1 MPSQKI
7 TLGFSPCPNDTF
19 MFCALVNGLI
29 DCGSIEV
36 IPVME
41 DVETLNAHAIRADLD
56 VTKLSMN
63 AYAHAAKN
71 YFILNAGSALGNNC
85 GPLLISKK
93 KYEAEDVKNLHIAIP
108 GRYTTA
114 NLLLS
119 IFFPEAINKTLMI
132 FSEIESA
139 VLHEN
144 VDAGLIIHENRFTY
158 QQKGLLK
165 IADMGE
171 LWEQKTNAPIPLG
184 CIAVNKKLDTSL
196 QHTIDSLILQSIQFA
211 FANPSKVMDYV
222 KEYSQEMDQQVM
234 QQHIQ
239 LYVNEFSLALG
250 AEGKKAIQLLLK
262 KGNEAGLLPQIPSQI
277 FSS

>member
-1 MPSQKI
+1 MK
-7 TLGFSPCPNDTF
+7 TKLLMGFSSCPNDTF

-29 DCGSIEV
+29 DCGNIEV
-36 IPVME
+36 IPVIE
-41 DVETLNAHAIRADLD
+41 DVETLNAHALRARLD

-63 AYAHAAKN
+63 AYAHASQN

-93 KYEAEDVKNLHIAIP
+93 KHEAEGVKNLHIAIP

-119 IFFPEAINKTLMI
+119 IFFPEAVNKTEMI
-132 FSEIESA
+132 FSEIENA
-139 VLHEN
+139 VLQDKA
-144 VDAGLIIHENRFTY
+144 DAGLIIHENRFTY

-196 QHTIDSLILQSIQFA
+196 QLTIDSLLLQSIQFA
-211 FANPSKVMDYV
+211 FANPAKVMNYV
-222 KEYSQEMDQQVM
+222 KKHSQEMDENVM

-262 KGNEAGLLPQIPSQI
+262 KGNEAGLLPQTPSQI
-277 FSS
+277 FIS